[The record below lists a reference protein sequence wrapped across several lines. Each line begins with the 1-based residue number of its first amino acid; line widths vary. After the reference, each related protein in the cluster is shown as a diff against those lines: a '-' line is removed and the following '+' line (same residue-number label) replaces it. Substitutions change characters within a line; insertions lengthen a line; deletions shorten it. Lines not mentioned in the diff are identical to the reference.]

1 MKRKPLVIMAV
12 VVLVAAAA
20 AWFFMPQEN
29 EPSTQS
35 RIVLEHTHRTFIAP
49 SCFEQSDP
57 TNFLEESTLG
67 HAQELNYPPH
77 SECTEKAF
85 ESNQD
90 SPAVRLLK
98 ELGLMEKTQ
107 TDW

>member
-1 MKRKPLVIMAV
+1 MKRKPLFGAITLLA
-12 VVLVAAAA
+12 LVAAAI
-20 AWFFMPQEN
+20 WFFMPQEN
-29 EPSTQS
+29 EPSAES

-49 SCFEQSDP
+49 SCFEESDP

-67 HAQELNYPPH
+67 RAQELNYPPH

-85 ESNQD
+85 ESNRD
-90 SPAVRLLK
+90 SPAVQLMK

>member
-1 MKRKPLVIMAV
+1 MKRKALFLAAAFVLLV
-12 VVLVAAAA
+12 AAA

-29 EPSTQS
+29 EPSAES

-49 SCFEQSDP
+49 SCFEESDP

-67 HAQELNYPPH
+67 HAKELNYPPH

>member
-1 MKRKPLVIMAV
+1 MKRKTLFVAIAVLLLGAAV
-12 VVLVAAAA
+12 V
-20 AWFFMPQEN
+20 WFFMPQEN
-29 EPSTQS
+29 EPSPES

-49 SCFEQSDP
+49 SCFDDSDP

-67 HAQELNYPPH
+67 RAQELNYPPH
-77 SECTEKAF
+77 SECTEQAF

-107 TDW
+107 IDW